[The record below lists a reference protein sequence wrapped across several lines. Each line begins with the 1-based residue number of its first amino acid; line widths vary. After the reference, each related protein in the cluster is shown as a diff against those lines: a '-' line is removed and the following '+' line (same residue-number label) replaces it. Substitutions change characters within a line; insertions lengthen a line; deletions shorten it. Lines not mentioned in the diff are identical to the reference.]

1 MASLRNRSYLQTRM
15 KSSQF
20 NFVDAFTAFRD
31 WEARCPDEAQSFV
44 QGLGKAGQSCEAPYL
59 SEGYTPVI
67 QRLTPDSHLHII
79 ESHNASHESAPS
91 HGLVV
96 ELNLESRSYNLS
108 PFFRTMSPRPR
119 VFVSYSWDD
128 YARKAWV
135 SSWESNC
142 GAAALTLALITGKHP
157 DRFPFSRRSVPIGP

>member
-1 MASLRNRSYLQTRM
+1 MRLQLSATGKRDVPTKRSPLS
-15 KSSQF
+15 K
-20 NFVDAFTAFRD
+20 D
-31 WEARCPDEAQSFV
+31 W
-44 QGLGKAGQSCEAPYL
+44 GKQWQSCEAPYL